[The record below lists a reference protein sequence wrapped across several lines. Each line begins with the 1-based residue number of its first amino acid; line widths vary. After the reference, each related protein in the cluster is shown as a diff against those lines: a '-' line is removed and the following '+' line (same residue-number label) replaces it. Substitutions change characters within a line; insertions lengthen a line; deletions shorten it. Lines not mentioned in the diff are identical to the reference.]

1 MLTDDLLGLLLPV
14 KVEAGAH
21 LEAAHFQLFL
31 GDDFGEFLGHPAGE
45 ERCCAVEVFRC
56 GRFEIERRVFC
67 CRGRGAGDEA
77 LLTHPLQHDRALL
90 SGQIRIHQG
99 RVNRRC
105 RRQTGDQS
113 GFRQRELVW
122 GLGEIVP
129 GGIRDAIGAGSEVH
143 KVEVLLKDLLLAQL
157 TLQLHGQG
165 GFLELSD
172 DGAVLAEK
180 NGASQLLGDGAGSF
194 PHRTLPD
201 IGDNGPGDA
210 PAIDAVM
217 LKEAAVFSGDEGLLH
232 QQGHG
237 ARLQLVAGGWSQ
249 FLDDA
254 PPRGQQG
261 DRSRAVEVGDAA
273 GIRQSRVDQLGQRSC
288 SESGTDAH
296 TRCSSSDEG
305 PMQTGAVHIS

>member
-1 MLTDDLLGLLLPV
+1 MI
-14 KVEAGAH
+14 
-21 LEAAHFQLFL
+21 
-31 GDDFGEFLGHPAGE
+31 
-45 ERCCAVEVFRC
+45 
-56 GRFEIERRVFC
+56 GRF
-67 CRGRGAGDEA
+67 
-77 LLTHPLQHDRALL
+77 
-90 SGQIRIHQG
+90 
-99 RVNRRC
+99 
-105 RRQTGDQS
+105 
-113 GFRQRELVW
+113 
-122 GLGEIVP
+122 GEIVP
-129 GGIRDAIGAGSEVH
+129 GGIRDAVGPGSEVH

-180 NGASQLLGDGAGSF
+180 NGTSQLLGDGAGSF

-249 FLDDA
+249 LLDDA
-254 PPRGQQG
+254 SLGGQQG

-273 GIRQSRVDQLGQRSC
+273 GIRQSRVDQLGQRPC

-296 TRCSSSDEG
+296 PRCSSGDEG